1 MSRKVESEAGRSLTT
16 QNKINYDQMFTSYV
30 IKRAATIFLLTPFLI
45 GVVGAYDFS
54 VTSEGGFYSSIDNTT
69 GVQIGERFQNNAISP
84 EGKMI
89 GISQGFAFNFKPD
102 TSPDPANRNWIFFLE
117 GGQLDV
123 LDQAIVSGTGKY
135 EKYTGGTVQ
144 QQITSVDPTY
154 TSEITLVEPQ
164 QIMALEEE
172 SNNELETQF
181 QFGFEGGYVQLIY
194 DTSGE
199 QIGTLFQVDMLVKNV
214 SSGDFN
220 VIGGLNQGYAINFPN
235 AGEDSYIEKYQP
247 ANSSAEVVL
256 TNRLFFIEG
265 GDVLTTLDNTI
276 IQGTGA
282 YSKYTGGMCALCIY
296 I

>member
-1 MSRKVESEAGRSLTT
+1 ML
-16 QNKINYDQMFTSYV
+16 ISYV
-30 IKRAATIFLLTPFLI
+30 IKRAATIVLLTPFLI
-45 GVVGAYDFS
+45 GVGAYDFS
-54 VTSEGGFYSSIDNTT
+54 VTSEGGFYSSIDNAT

-89 GISQGFAFNFKPD
+89 GVSQGFAFNFAPD

-135 EKYTGGTVQ
+135 EKYIGGTVQ

-154 TSEITLVEPQ
+154 TAEITLVEPQ
-164 QIMALEEE
+164 QIAVDE
-172 SNNELETQF
+172 SNDDLETQF
-181 QFGFEGGYVQLIY
+181 QFGFKGGYVQLIF
-194 DTSGE
+194 DTAGE
-199 QIGTLFQVDMLVKNV
+199 QIATLFQVDMLVQNV

-220 VIGGLNQGYAINFPN
+220 VVGGLNQGYAFNFAE
-235 AGEDSYIEKYQP
+235 AGNDPWVAKYQP

-282 YSKYTGGMCALCIY
+282 YSKYTGGMLLLYNVSFQKQLKAISHLTLFFW
-296 I
+296 